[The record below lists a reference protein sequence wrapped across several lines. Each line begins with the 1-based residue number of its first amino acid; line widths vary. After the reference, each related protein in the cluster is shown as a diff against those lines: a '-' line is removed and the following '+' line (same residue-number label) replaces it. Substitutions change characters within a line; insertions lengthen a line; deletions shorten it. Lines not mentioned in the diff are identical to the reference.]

1 MELRIEN
8 VRKKYKTTVA
18 LDGFSASFTE
28 GIYGLIGPNGSGKST
43 LMKIITRNLSPDGGA
58 VKIDGED
65 AAKMGKRFLSLI
77 GYMPQEASLYPQ
89 LTAWDFMYYMAA
101 LKGMDKE
108 KADRQIPKLLDEVSL
123 SHAAKKRISQL
134 SGGMRQRLCFAQA
147 LLNDPPILLLDE
159 PTAGLDPSQRAAVR
173 SMLGALAA
181 DRIIVLATHVISDV
195 EGIAKE
201 IVLISGGKLAGKLP
215 PKELIGR
222 LEGRVFTLVTD
233 DGAVPPG
240 TTVISRTVI
249 DGKVNLRIIADTPP
263 EGAVPASPT
272 LEDACLEALKLT
284 H

>member
-1 MELRIEN
+1 
-8 VRKKYKTTVA
+8 
-18 LDGFSASFTE
+18 
-28 GIYGLIGPNGSGKST
+28 
-43 LMKIITRNLSPDGGA
+43 
-58 VKIDGED
+58 
-65 AAKMGKRFLSLI
+65 
-77 GYMPQEASLYPQ
+77 
-89 LTAWDFMYYMAA
+89 
-101 LKGMDKE
+101 MDKE